1 MKGTALVTGG
11 RRGIGKAIALALA
24 RDGYDI
30 VLNDMSASPELNAVV
45 DEIEGLERKCGV
57 AIGDISKVEL
67 HDAMLDEAERTGPLT
82 TLVNN
87 AGVSVLNRGDL
98 LDVTIDSYDLCND
111 VNTRGTFFLSQAFAK
126 RLLARN
132 RSAVHH
138 SIINISSA
146 NSVAVSVARGEYC
159 VSKAGLSMVTK
170 LFAARLANEGIGV
183 YEIRPGFIETDMVR
197 PVKAKYDRLIDEG
210 LTAISRFGQPEDVA
224 QVASTLAQGLLPY
237 TVGEAISV
245 DGGLLTV
252 RY

>member
-24 RDGYDI
+24 RDGFDI
-30 VLNDMSASPELNAVV
+30 VLNDMSASPELDAVV

-67 HDAMLDEAERTGPLT
+67 HDFMLDEAERTGPLT
-82 TLVNN
+82 TLINN

-98 LDVTIDSYDLCND
+98 LDVTIDSYDVCND

-126 RLLARN
+126 RLLTRN

-146 NSVAVSVARGEYC
+146 NAIAVSIARGEYC

-183 YEIRPGFIETDMVR
+183 YEIRPGFIETEMVR

-224 QVASTLAQGLLPY
+224 KVASTMAQGLLPY

>member
-1 MKGTALVTGG
+1 MKGTALITGG

-30 VLNDMSASPELNAVV
+30 VINDMAVSPELDAVV
-45 DEIEGLERKCGV
+45 NEIEGLERKCGV
-57 AIGDISKVEL
+57 ALGDISKIET
-67 HDAMLDEAERTGPLT
+67 HETILDEAEKIGPLT

-98 LDVTIDSYDLCND
+98 LDVTVDSYDLCND

-126 RLLARN
+126 RLLARK
-132 RSAVHH
+132 RGAMHH
-138 SIINISSA
+138 SIINISSSNA
-146 NSVAVSVARGEYC
+146 VAVSIARGEYC
-159 VSKAGLSMVTK
+159 VSKAAVSMVTK
-170 LFAARLANEGIGV
+170 LFAARLANDAIGV

-197 PVKAKYDRLIDEG
+197 PVKAKYDKLIDEG
-210 LTAISRFGQPEDVA
+210 LTAIKRFGQPEDVA
-224 QVASTLAQGLLPY
+224 RVASTMAQGLLPY
-237 TVGEAISV
+237 TVGEAIAV